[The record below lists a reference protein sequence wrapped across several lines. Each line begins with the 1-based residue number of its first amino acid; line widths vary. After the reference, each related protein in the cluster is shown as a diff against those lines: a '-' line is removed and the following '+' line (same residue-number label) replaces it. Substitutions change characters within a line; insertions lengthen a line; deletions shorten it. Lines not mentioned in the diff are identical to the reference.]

1 MENGML
7 LQKELI
13 EDGCWWDLLKISEAK
28 ETVMWLGSSSA
39 LEDQKF
45 LIKSLVSNT
54 YVQMGFVW

>member
-39 LEDQKF
+39 LEDQKI